1 MSDKSMTWDEI
12 VDEYFFSHNLRG
24 ATEISYRKVVSG
36 FSRFIGEAVFPTQI
50 THRDVL
56 KWRRNLL
63 KERNL
68 STHTWNNKVAHM
80 RAIFNFSIERKLIE
94 QDNNPFN
101 DTVVQ
106 KEKKKKKTLTR
117 EQLTAIY
124 LLMQRIEAEEPHA
137 TWGKRCALYP
147 AWYWLTVLYTLRYT
161 GMRQNQLLHIRL
173 QDINLDEGY
182 IELRLEGSKTHRE
195 WRVPAV
201 RQLRARLASL
211 LARAKLA
218 GAEPSDILFDVTR
231 FMKSRRHKDEYQYD
245 EKRAQQTIR
254 SFFNRLSRD
263 CGFLVSAHRFRHT
276 LATEL
281 MKTPER
287 NLLLVKDLLGHRNVS
302 TTMEYVEL
310 NMEIVG
316 RTLEKELALH
326 TDIYAQPVL
335 HDLTVM

>member
-1 MSDKSMTWDEI
+1 MLDKSMTWEEI
-12 VDEYFFSHNLRG
+12 VDEYFFSHNLRD
-24 ATEISYRKVVSG
+24 ATENSYRKVVGG
-36 FSRFIGEAVFPTQI
+36 FIRYMGESVFPAQV

-56 KWRRNLL
+56 KWRRNIL

-80 RAIFNFSIERKLIE
+80 RAIFNFAITRNLI
-94 QDNNPFN
+94 DLDKNPFN
-101 DTVVQ
+101 EVVVQ
-106 KEKKKKKTLTR
+106 KDRKKKKTLTR

-124 LLMQRIEAEEPHA
+124 LLMQRIEAEDPHA
-137 TWGKRCALYP
+137 TWGQRCALYP
-147 AWYWLTVLYTLRYT
+147 AWYWLTVLDTLRYT

-173 QDINLDEGY
+173 QDINLEEGY

-201 RQLRARLASL
+201 RQLRARLAAL

-218 GAEPSDILFDVTR
+218 GAEPSDTLFDVTR

-245 EKRAQQTIR
+245 EARALQTIR

-263 CGFLVSAHRFRHT
+263 CGFVVSPHRFRHT

-281 MKTPER
+281 MKAPER
-287 NLLLVKDLLGHRNVS
+287 NLQLVKDLLGHSSVS
-302 TTMEYVEL
+302 TTMEYIEL

-316 RTLEKELALH
+316 KTLEKELALH
-326 TDIYAQPVL
+326 TDISVERNL
-335 HDLTVM
+335 HDLTVR

>member
-1 MSDKSMTWDEI
+1 MSDKSMSWDEL
-12 VDEYFFSHNLRG
+12 VDEYFFSHNLRQ
-24 ATEISYRKVVSG
+24 ATEISYLKVVNG
-36 FSRFIGEAVFPTQI
+36 FKRYMGEGVEPNQI

-56 KWRRNLL
+56 RWRRNIL
-63 KERNL
+63 KERKL
-68 STHTWNNKVAHM
+68 SAHTWNNKVAHM
-80 RAIFNFSIERKLIE
+80 RAIFNFAIEQKLIE
-94 QDNNPFN
+94 QEKNPFN
-101 DTVVQ
+101 DVVVQ
-106 KEKKKKKTLTR
+106 KDRKKKKTLTR
-117 EQLTAIY
+117 EQLTTIY
-124 LLMQRIEAEEPHA
+124 LLMQRIETEEPHA
-137 TWGKRCALYP
+137 IWGQRCALYP
-147 AWYWLTVLYTLRYT
+147 VWYWLTVLDTLRYT

-201 RQLRARLASL
+201 LHLRTRLAAL

-218 GAEPSDILFDVTR
+218 GAQPADLLFDVTR
-231 FMKSRRHKDEYQYD
+231 FMKSRRHQDEYQYD
-245 EKRAQQTIR
+245 EARALQTTR
-254 SFFNRLSRD
+254 SFFYRLSRD
-263 CGFLVSAHRFRHT
+263 CGFAVSPHRFRHT

-281 MKTPER
+281 MKAPER
-287 NLLLVKDLLGHRNVS
+287 NLQLVKDLLGHRSVS
-302 TTMEYVEL
+302 TTMEYIEL